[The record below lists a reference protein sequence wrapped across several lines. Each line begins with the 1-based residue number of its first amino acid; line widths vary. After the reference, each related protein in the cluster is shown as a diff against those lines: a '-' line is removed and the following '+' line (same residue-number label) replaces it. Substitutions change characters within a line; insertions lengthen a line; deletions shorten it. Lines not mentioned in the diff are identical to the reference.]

1 MVVGVS
7 SDDAV
12 VEVDV
17 GVGELVEDVDGS
29 SEVAAEG
36 EGDDEFGSDEEVTV
50 EISFKNL
57 GKDLVD
63 MVEVG
68 ALVEVAKLLFQ

>member
-12 VEVDV
+12 VEVNV
-17 GVGELVEDVDGS
+17 GVEELVEDVDGG
-29 SEVAAEG
+29 SEVAADG
-36 EGDDEFGSDEEVTV
+36 EGSDEFGSDKEVTV
-50 EISFKNL
+50 EISFENL

-68 ALVEVAKLLFQ
+68 ALVEVAELLFQ